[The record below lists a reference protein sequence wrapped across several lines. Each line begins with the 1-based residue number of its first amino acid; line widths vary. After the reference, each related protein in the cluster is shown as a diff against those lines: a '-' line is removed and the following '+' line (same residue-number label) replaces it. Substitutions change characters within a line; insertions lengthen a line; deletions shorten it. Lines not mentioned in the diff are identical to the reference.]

1 MKKALFDLVSALSK
15 SGYDKDSIH
24 IQCDDDGTTGVK
36 VILDVPIRDVVIEVS
51 IGERVFGLCY
61 YYVNFRTITG
71 DFSCYMGTPFIEKAL
86 MNLGGAIQSA
96 NNFNLRNEK

>member
-15 SGYDKDSIH
+15 SGYDEDSIE
-24 IQCDDDGTTGVK
+24 IQCDDEGSGVT
-36 VILDVPIRDVVIEVS
+36 VRLNVPIREVIVEVS
-51 IGERVFGLCY
+51 IGERVSGLCY
-61 YYVNFRTITG
+61 YYVNFRTTTG
-71 DFSCYMGTPFIEKAL
+71 DFSCYMGTPFVEKAL